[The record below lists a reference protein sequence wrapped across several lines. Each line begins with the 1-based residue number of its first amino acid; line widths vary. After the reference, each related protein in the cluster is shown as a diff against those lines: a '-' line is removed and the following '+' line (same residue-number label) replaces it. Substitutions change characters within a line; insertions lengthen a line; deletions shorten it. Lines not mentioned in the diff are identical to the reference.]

1 MLCER
6 PRSIGCNLR
15 IFLTGVLDQ
24 GSNVFVSRG
33 RIFEAICSDNNT
45 VDANKENKSI
55 AIAINEGARRRSRS
69 NKSKRSTKEC
79 RGLQGKKERWEGGW
93 GWGDVYIIEFVCLMI
108 SSREAGTFGSL
119 YTK

>member
-1 MLCER
+1 MYL
-6 PRSIGCNLR
+6 
-15 IFLTGVLDQ
+15 
-24 GSNVFVSRG
+24 VSRG
-33 RIFEAICSDNNT
+33 RIVEAICSDNNA

-79 RGLQGKKERWEGGW
+79 RGLLGKKERWVE
-93 GWGDVYIIEFVCLMI
+93 GDVYIIEFACLMI
-108 SSREAGTFGSL
+108 PSRETGTFGSL